1 MSRQYPFHLV
11 TINIQRELTKIPRE
25 LSFWGKQVNH
35 RFTKLLTEVFMVS
48 SPILCQKTVHLN
60 CSSLMAV

>member
-35 RFTKLLTEVFMVS
+35 RFTKLLTEVLWFLLPSCVRRQY
-48 SPILCQKTVHLN
+48 I
-60 CSSLMAV
+60 